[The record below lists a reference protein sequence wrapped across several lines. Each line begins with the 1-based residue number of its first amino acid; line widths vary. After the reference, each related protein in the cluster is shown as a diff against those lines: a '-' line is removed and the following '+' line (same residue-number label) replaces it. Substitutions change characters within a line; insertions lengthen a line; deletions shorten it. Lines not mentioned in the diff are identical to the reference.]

1 MTNAKENKQMHT
13 IRPLFSRK
21 LLKDRGSYS
30 HVNNHDAWLVI
41 LVAAAAAWCRL
52 LPRRPVTRLTSSTP
66 HAGSVGDNG
75 PPAS

>member
-1 MTNAKENKQMHT
+1 MTNAKENKQMHK

-30 HVNNHDAWLVI
+30 HVNNHNAGLVI
-41 LVAAAAAWCRL
+41 LVAAAWCRL
-52 LPRRPVTRLTSSTP
+52 LPCGPVTCLTSCTP
-66 HAGSVGDNG
+66 HGGSVGDNG